1 MKRALIGNGG
11 HAREVMAQMNK
22 ILIRFVDDDFYVEE
36 ENVYKLSEFDNNEFE
51 VLVAI
56 SDGNVKKNIVSKL
69 PNNTKFFSFIHP
81 TAIVLSSKIGEGAFI
96 GAYSVVTCDITIG
109 SHALLNRSNHIGHD
123 CVIGNFLSMMPGS
136 IISGNC
142 TIGNNV
148 YLGTNA
154 SIKEKIK
161 ICDDVIVGMG
171 SSVVSDIKE
180 SGTYVGVPIR
190 KIK

>member
-22 ILIRFVDDDFYVEE
+22 RLVRFVDDDFYVEE

-56 SDGNVKKNIVSKL
+56 SDVNVKKNIVSKL

-81 TAIVLSSKIGEGAFI
+81 TAIVLSSKIGEGSFI

-123 CVIGNFLSMMPGS
+123 CVIGDFLSMMPGS

-142 TIGNNV
+142 TIGNNF

-171 SSVVSDIKE
+171 SAVVSDIKE